1 MARTVSVK
9 LEALVE
15 AYKRSLR
22 EASQETG
29 YLIRKVDD
37 LGQSSTTTGRKSDD
51 LGGNLRGT
59 ARDAA
64 SLKREIGDL
73 ERSLAGLAAEF
84 AVTSSAADRLDLT
97 RSIKKQQGELR
108 QLLQV
113 KNLLPEP
120 DGNATQSWGR
130 KLFSGISSG
139 LEEAAS
145 SSSLATAGTALGLAI
160 APTAGAAVAGAIVGG
175 AGVGGVVGGLLLA
188 AQDPRVK
195 QAGAELGQFALG
207 DLEARAQSF
216 VPAALDGIAQVRKGF
231 AAMGPDLDR
240 VFASSRFVAPLVD
253 GAVAG
258 AQKFVHGF
266 ADAVEHAD
274 PVIQS
279 LRAGLDQI
287 GGAAGQTFTLMSS
300 DAKIG
305 AESIDELTSAVTNF
319 ITVTGGIVHG
329 AAAVKGWSD
338 EVDKAVDKGRYWIE
352 DNSAIADAVKHLG
365 GNLDLTADGFR
376 KGSVQAEAYR
386 RATLGT
392 ATAADFATLKTA
404 GMSDAQITAADAS
417 GKYREQLSQVAQQT
431 RQTAMASGL
440 LVATSDDVTTAQK
453 AATAAQQAYTAGL
466 DSLSPRL
473 TRASQLADGLR
484 KATQQLYGAQISATD
499 ANEGYEAS
507 WDSLTT
513 SVKTNKR
520 SLDIHTA
527 SGRANRDALEALVT
541 TTNDAYFADIA
552 AGTAI
557 DAARKKHDNRI
568 KSIKVEAHQLGL
580 DKGATDELI
589 TTYGKI
595 PSKKQTDVLLT
606 GITKIANTLFDL
618 YIYQRSL
625 AEGIPLASARAEVK
639 GKAGPAKGG
648 GSQFQGL
655 SGGGYTGDGGK
666 YEPKGVVHGG
676 EWVIQ
681 KESTSKIRKEHPG
694 LLEEMN
700 ATGQVKGYADGGLVP
715 VEQRGLLYR
724 TNMAVT
730 KVPTKAQVASK
741 VAPAFGG
748 GPGFGHWPS
757 SPAAQ
762 RGDSGVWRSVVALIK
777 STGPLSG
784 SFGNAYRPGDPLWHG
799 SGRAVDWMGFNQDAL
814 ATFLAGRRP
823 LELIHRTNKR
833 DYAYTRGVNKGS
845 FNNTLMQQHRNHV
858 HIAMANGGVIQ
869 EPVFGVGASG
879 DTYSFGEG
887 GRPETVLPG
896 VGPFGTG
903 GGTNVTRAVTL
914 APVININGQHISPQQ
929 IASRVNRELG
939 ALIDQYARG
948 N

>member
-37 LGQSSTTTGRKSDD
+37 LGQSSTTTGRKSDG

-130 KLFSGISSG
+130 KLFSGISSS

-145 SSSLATAGTALGLAI
+145 SSSFATAGTALGLAL

-207 DLEARAQSF
+207 DLEARAQGF

-287 GGAAGQTFTLMSS
+287 GGAAGQTFTLMST

-305 AESIDELTSAVTNF
+305 AEGIDELTSAVTNF
-319 ITVTGGIVHG
+319 ITVTGDIVHG

-338 EVDKAVDKGRYWIE
+338 EVDKAIDKGRYWIE

-392 ATAADFATLKTA
+392 ATATDFATLKTA

-473 TRASQLADGLR
+473 SHASQLADGLR

-513 SVKTNKR
+513 SVKSNKR
-520 SLDIHTA
+520 SLDIHTQ
-527 SGRANRDALEALVT
+527 SGRANRDALEALIT
-541 TTNDAYFADIA
+541 STNDAYFADIN

-557 DAARKKHDNRI
+557 DAAKRKHDRRI
-568 KSIKVEAHQLGL
+568 ESIKVEAHQLGL
-580 DKGATDELI
+580 DKGATDDLI
-589 TTYGKI
+589 NTYGKI
-595 PSKKQTDVLLT
+595 PNKKQTDVVLSGLT
-606 GITKIANTLFDL
+606 KVANALTEL

-625 AEGIPLASARAEVK
+625 AEGIPLASARAEYNQ
-639 GKAGPAKGG
+639 KAGPDKRFGG
-648 GSQFQGL
+648 FHA
-655 SGGGYTGDGGK
+655 GGWTGPGDVYDPAGI
-666 YEPKGVVHGG
+666 VHAD
-676 EWVIQ
+676 EYVI
-681 KESTSKIRKEHPG
+681 KKSSRRKIEAAAPG
-694 LLEEMN
+694 LLDRLNE
-700 ATGQVKGYADGGLVP
+700 TGVLPGHAAGGLVAP
-715 VEQRGLLYR
+715 VELGDFRYNTTLGG
-724 TNMAVT
+724 T
-730 KVPTKAQVASK
+730 KVPSRDQVASK
-741 VAPAFGG
+741 VTPAIPSGVSGG
-748 GPGFGHWPS
+748 GPGWKWEVAVAH
-757 SPAAQ
+757 AAFP
-762 RGDSGVWRSVVALIK
+762 GLPVY
-777 STGPLSG
+777 ST
-784 SFGNAYRPGDPLWHG
+784 FRPGAVTLTGNRSYHAI
-799 SGRAVDWMGFNQDAL
+799 GRAVDFAPSMPFAEWVNAKYMAR
-814 ATFLAGRRP
+814 TR
-823 LELIHRTNKR
+823 ELITPWQSLNIWNGKR
-833 DYAYTRGVNKGS
+833 HHYSALIENEHSGS
-845 FNNTLMQQHRNHV
+845 NAHDHW
-858 HIAMANGGVIQ
+858 AMANGGVIS

-914 APVININGQHISPQQ
+914 APVININGQHVSPQQ